1 MRKDIE
7 IHINTEDITLTSKN
21 RVKINDFQWLVETP
35 TGMEQRYLYG
45 EVTVPAY
52 VLEDSIFEQGIYIE
66 IPYTPIYKE
75 IKLRIKREY
84 TQENVQYL
92 RNPKDGSE
100 WFLVQCRL
108 YGNEATNIFASQL
121 MSVSEDRF
129 YLNFIGGTILLYS
142 GHEQDLNVVK
152 ANTQNKNLLL
162 KCVPG
167 NNYRYPLTG
176 VGLIRWT
183 NSNISVTKL
192 AQVLK
197 EEFAADGT
205 PIIHAK
211 YDFDSK
217 QMYLMLDTSN
227 VDGDGNL

>member
-7 IHINTEDITLTSKN
+7 IHINTGDITLTSKN
-21 RVKINDFQWLVETP
+21 KVILRDFQWLENTP

-45 EVTVPAY
+45 EVTVPAF
-52 VLEDSIFEQGIYIE
+52 VLEDSVFEHGIYVV

-75 IKLRIKREY
+75 IKLKVKREY
-84 TQENVQYL
+84 TENNVQYL

-100 WFLVQCRL
+100 WFAVQCSL

-129 YLNFIGGTILLYS
+129 YLSFTGGTILLYS
-142 GHEQDLNVVK
+142 GHENDMTIVK
-152 ANTQNKNLLL
+152 ANTQNKNMLL

-197 EEFAADGT
+197 EQFAADGT
-205 PIIHAK
+205 PVIHAK
-211 YDFDSK
+211 YDFDNK
-217 QMYLMLDTSN
+217 QLHLMLDTSN
-227 VDGDGNL
+227 VDGDGDI

>member
-7 IHINTEDITLTSKN
+7 IHINTGDITLTSKN
-21 RVKINDFQWLVETP
+21 RVILRDFNWLDSTP
-35 TGMEQRYLYG
+35 IGMEQRYLYG
-45 EVTVPAY
+45 EVTLPAY
-52 VLEDSIFEQGIYIE
+52 VLEDNIFAQGIYIE

-84 TQENVQYL
+84 TKEHIQYL
-92 RNPKDGSE
+92 RNPKDGSD
-100 WFLVQCRL
+100 WFLVQCSL
-108 YGNEATNIFASQL
+108 YGNNAVNIFASQL
-121 MSVSEDRF
+121 IEVSEDRF
-129 YLNFIGGTILLYS
+129 YISFSGEIILLYS
-142 GHEQDLNVVK
+142 GYEHDMTVIK

-176 VGLIRWT
+176 VGLVRWT
-183 NSNISVTKL
+183 NSNINVTKL

-205 PIIHAK
+205 PVINAK

-217 QMYLMLDTSN
+217 QLYLMLDTSN
-227 VDGDGNL
+227 VDENGDI

>member
-7 IHINTEDITLTSKN
+7 IHINTGDIVLTSKN
-21 RVKINDFQWLVETP
+21 KVTLRDFQWLEGTP

-45 EVTVPAY
+45 EVIVPAY
-52 VLEDSIFEQGIYIE
+52 VLEDNIFKQGVYIE

-75 IKLRIKREY
+75 VKLRIKRKY
-84 TQENVQYL
+84 TEENVQYL

-100 WFLVQCRL
+100 WFLVQCSL
-108 YGNEATNIFASQL
+108 HGNEPTNIFASQL
-121 MSVSEDRF
+121 MAVSDDRF
-129 YLNFIGGTILLYS
+129 YISFTNGTILLYS
-142 GHEQDLNVVK
+142 GYEHDMTVVK
-152 ANTQNKNLLL
+152 ANTQNKNMLL

-176 VGLIRWT
+176 IGLIRWT

-197 EEFAADGT
+197 DEFAADGT
-205 PIIHAK
+205 PVINAQ

-217 QMYLMLDTSN
+217 QLYLILDTSN
-227 VDGDGNL
+227 VDGDGDI

>member
-1 MRKDIE
+1 MRKDLE
-7 IHINTEDITLTSKN
+7 IHINTGDITLTSKN
-21 RVKINDFQWLVETP
+21 RVTLQDFQWLEGTP
-35 TGMEQRYLYG
+35 TGMEQRYIYG
-45 EVTVPAY
+45 EVIVPAY
-52 VLEDSIFEQGIYIE
+52 VLEDRIFEQGVYIE

-75 IKLRIKREY
+75 IKLRIKRKY
-84 TQENVQYL
+84 TEENVQYL
-92 RNPKDGSE
+92 RNPIDGSE
-100 WFLVQCRL
+100 WFLVQCSL
-108 YGNEATNIFASQL
+108 YGSEATNIFASQL

-129 YLNFIGGTILLYS
+129 YISFTGNIILLYS
-142 GHEQDLNVVK
+142 GQEHDLNVVK
-152 ANTQNKNLLL
+152 ANSQNKNLLL

-197 EEFAADGT
+197 EEFAADNT
-205 PIIHAK
+205 PVIHAK

-217 QMYLMLDTSN
+217 QLYLMLDNSN
-227 VDGDGNL
+227 VDSDGDI